1 MEKDE
6 IDFKVSELARSG
18 GNPAMRGVM
27 FANMYI
33 KVKAYDSAMSWLDKF
48 LTVKGKFLL
57 ANVYFTY
64 GLTSGRDADAYS
76 LYGDCQFG
84 KENYQKALDCYKVR
98 LTKFSRKCAEISF
111 IHGVFH
117 RPSRYFSTD
126 LMQHF

>member
-6 IDFKVSELARSG
+6 IDEKVKELARSG

-48 LTVKGKFLL
+48 LTVKGTHFSLL
-57 ANVYFTY
+57 SFFIIFFNP
-64 GLTSGRDADAYS
+64 GRDADAYS

-84 KENYQKALDCYKVR
+84 KENYQKALDCYKVK
-98 LTKFSRKCAEISF
+98 LTVVYSHSNTIFSALS
-111 IHGVFH
+111 
-117 RPSRYFSTD
+117 
-126 LMQHF
+126 